1 VSGGGRP
8 AGTPL
13 GRALDIPA
21 GIAYD
26 DLRDVIAAIE
36 RVHGDRELPRIPVRL
51 VAGIPEYGRFLYDP
65 VTGQPIG
72 IIERADQRYRPL
84 TVLHEVGHL
93 LDWREFGGNRG
104 FGSAGNPLMHEWHI
118 AVTGSRAFR
127 QLDHLARR
135 GTGRIDNGRTIE
147 LTERELLAV
156 TRSLLPDECWARS
169 YAQYGA
175 TRSKMISL
183 HRNLESLRARD
194 PRKVYYPLQWDDDD
208 FIPIA
213 EAIDQLFIDM
223 GWRT

>member
-1 VSGGGRP
+1 VSSKGGP

-26 DLRDVIAAIE
+26 DLRDAIAAIE
-36 RVHGDRELPRIPVRL
+36 QVHGDGELPRIPVRL
-51 VAGIPEYGRFLYDP
+51 VAGISDLGRFLYDP

-72 IIERADQRYRPL
+72 IVVRADQRYRPL
-84 TVLHEVGHL
+84 TVLHEVGHF
-93 LDWREFGGNRG
+93 LDWREFGVDRG
-104 FGSAGNPLMHEWHI
+104 FGSAGNPLMRDWHA

-127 QLDHLARR
+127 QLDDLARR
-135 GTGRIDNGRTIE
+135 GIGRIENSRTIE

-175 TRSKMISL
+175 TRSGMISL
-183 HRNLESLRARD
+183 QRNLVSLRARD
-194 PRKVYYPLQWDDDD
+194 PGKVYYPLQWDDDD
-208 FIPIA
+208 FVPIA
-213 EAIDQLFIDM
+213 EAVDHLFIEM